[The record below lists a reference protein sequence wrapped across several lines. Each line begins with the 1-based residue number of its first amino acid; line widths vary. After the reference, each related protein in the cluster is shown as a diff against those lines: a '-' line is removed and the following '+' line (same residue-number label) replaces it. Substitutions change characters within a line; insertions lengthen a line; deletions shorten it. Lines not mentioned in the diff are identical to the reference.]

1 MRVEGRQHLASWIP
15 GFELLRTYRREW
27 LGSDVVAGISVA
39 AVALPVGIA
48 YARLAGFAP
57 VVGIYA
63 SILPA
68 VAYALFGSSRQ
79 LIVNPD
85 AAACAIVAATLV
97 PLAGGDPGRYADLSI
112 TLTLLTGLFCIVG
125 GLVGFGVIA
134 NFLSRPILTGYLN
147 GIALSIIA
155 GQLGT
160 LFGYKVPSGGFFRM
174 LVEVA
179 ARLSETRP
187 ATLALG
193 LGLLAGLWILKRISV
208 KIPAPLVAVI
218 LGIAAVYALHL
229 TAHGVAVVGPVPPG
243 FPAPKIPSIR
253 ENDLWPLIFG
263 AADIVLVSFCSMMTT
278 ARGFAARNHYPINA
292 NQDMVA
298 LGICDVASAFSQG
311 FVVSGA
317 DSRTAVADTAG
328 GKTQLTAIVAAVAM
342 AAVLF
347 FLTAPL
353 AYMPV
358 AALAAIL
365 ISSATSLFDFT
376 SLRSYYRVSKGEFLH
391 AAVAMIGVMTLGV
404 LPGVLI
410 AIALAL
416 LRLLRLASRPHDAI
430 LGLKDATEGSYCSE
444 EEGGQPVD
452 GIVIYRF
459 DASIVFFNAD
469 YFKSRALAAV
479 GRAGGSPR
487 WMLFD
492 VESVPFMDI
501 TGADA
506 LEALRSELHS
516 LGIVVAIAR
525 AKGLFR
531 MMLQHSGVAEKIGAA
546 HLFASVHTGVQTF
559 LNAPQLAQ
567 GECPSDVAIS
577 VKASASMARQK
588 I

>member
-1 MRVEGRQHLASWIP
+1 
-15 GFELLRTYRREW
+15 
-27 LGSDVVAGISVA
+27 
-39 AVALPVGIA
+39 
-48 YARLAGFAP
+48 
-57 VVGIYA
+57 
-63 SILPA
+63 
-68 VAYALFGSSRQ
+68 
-79 LIVNPD
+79 
-85 AAACAIVAATLV
+85 
-97 PLAGGDPGRYADLSI
+97 
-112 TLTLLTGLFCIVG
+112 
-125 GLVGFGVIA
+125 
-134 NFLSRPILTGYLN
+134 
-147 GIALSIIA
+147 
-155 GQLGT
+155 
-160 LFGYKVPSGGFFRM
+160 
-174 LVEVA
+174 
-179 ARLSETRP
+179 
-187 ATLALG
+187 LALG

-229 TAHGVAVVGPVPPG
+229 TAHGVAVVGPVPAG
-243 FPAPKIPSIR
+243 LPAPKIPSIR
-253 ENDLWPLIFG
+253 ENDLWSLIFG

-298 LGICDVASAFSQG
+298 LGICDVASAFSHG

-317 DSRTAVADTAG
+317 DSRTAVADAAG

-365 ISSATSLFDFT
+365 ISSATSLFDFA
-376 SLRSYYRVSKGEFLH
+376 SLRSYYRVSKGEFVH
-391 AAVAMIGVMTLGV
+391 ATVAMIGVMTLGV

-430 LGLKDATEGSYCSE
+430 LGLKDAAEGSYCSE
-444 EEGGQPVD
+444 EEGGKPVD

-479 GRAGGSPR
+479 GEAGTSPR
-487 WMLFD
+487 WVLFD

-559 LNAPQLAQ
+559 LTAPQLAQ
-567 GECPSDVAIS
+567 GEYPSDVAIS

-588 I
+588 T